1 MSPEDGELNAQATP
15 AAPSDSQQDKRN
27 RIIERA
33 IIMFNEL
40 GYDRVRVS
48 DITDS
53 LNMGKGT
60 FYLYFRNKKDLL
72 LRCFDHVGEFI
83 DELES
88 LPKIQ
93 QGDFFTKVGPRVETI
108 GHYEWFPG
116 LVNLLRAAELSPD
129 IEVKAKAREAYES
142 LAGPMKSD
150 LRTAI
155 EAGTARDADIDLAVY
170 GFIGMAENLWFRSRF
185 DDRYP
190 AKQVIE
196 FMVDA
201 TKRSLTAS
209 GGCAPAVG
217 RLRVACADGTQFDLD
232 RPRYDEQ
239 ETLTAYLGQAEI
251 DVNPS
256 DMSRLVIDTPGD
268 DCAATLTTLKGEQVP
283 LRLSGSTVISGNTA
297 IGAARVALRDVASL
311 SSLQQPAGN

>member
-1 MSPEDGELNAQATP
+1 
-15 AAPSDSQQDKRN
+15 
-27 RIIERA
+27 
-33 IIMFNEL
+33 MFNEL

-88 LPKIQ
+88 LPEIQ

-129 IEVKAKAREAYES
+129 IEVKAKAREAYEA
-142 LAGPMKSD
+142 LAGPMKID

-190 AKQVIE
+190 AQQVIE

-217 RLRVACADGTQFDLD
+217 RLLRVACTDGTQFDLGL
-232 RPRYDEQ
+232 PRYDGK

-256 DMSRLVIDTPGD
+256 DISRLVIDQAGD
-268 DCAATLTTLKGEQVP
+268 DCVATLTTRKGEQAP
-283 LRLSGSTVISGNTA
+283 LRLNGSTVISGDTA
-297 IGAARVALRDVASL
+297 IGTARVALRDVASL
-311 SSLQQPAGN
+311 TPLQQPVGE